1 MTDKGPRRKAVAK
14 AAPAKDQSAESG
26 TITIPVHMDA
36 SIEELTRKMEQSV
49 PEWRELAQPDR
60 QQLVDLI
67 MATRKMPDP
76 VQIKLVR
83 RDDGSVMIE
92 HVGKSAMLAVLKL
105 QNTFAAPSMDPVTAR
120 LTELRSYMTSVG
132 ITDDQRINAALCYV
146 ESMEP
151 KTQAEALLL
160 LQSYITHDA
169 AIRAMAQLGNADW
182 MPNIQIYGN
191 LGVKLMRTFQGQM
204 DTLTKMRSGGEQVV
218 RHIYID
224 NRNGGQTVVAD
235 KVTTTSGGGQNAR
248 NLEQAHAVGGGPAML
263 GHDPH
268 GQGVP
273 IASGQGQET
282 MQDARRR

>member
-1 MTDKGPRRKAVAK
+1 MSDKSPRRKAVVK
-14 AAPAKDQSAESG
+14 AAPVNEQPTESG

-36 SIEELTRKMEQSV
+36 SIEELTLKMEQSV
-49 PEWRELAQPDR
+49 PEWRQLAKPDQ
-60 QQLVDLI
+60 QQLVALI
-67 MATRKMPDP
+67 IATRKAPDP

-83 RDDGSVMIE
+83 QDDGSVMIE
-92 HVGKSAMLAVLKL
+92 PAGVSKVLAALKL
-105 QNTFAAPSMDPVTAR
+105 QNTFAAPSMDAVGVR
-120 LTELRSYMTSVG
+120 IGELRNYMSSVG
-132 ITDDQRINAALCYV
+132 INDDGRINAALSYV

-151 KTQAEALLL
+151 KTQAESLLL

-169 AIRAMAQLGNADW
+169 AIRAMAQLGNSDW
-182 MPNIQIYGN
+182 MPNVQIYGN

-235 KVTTTSGGGQNAR
+235 KVTTSGGGQNAR
-248 NLEQAHAVGGGPAML
+248 NLEQAHAIGNGPALL
-263 GHDPH
+263 GENPPH

-273 IASGQGQET
+273 IASGERQEAVP
-282 MQDARRR
+282 DAWRR